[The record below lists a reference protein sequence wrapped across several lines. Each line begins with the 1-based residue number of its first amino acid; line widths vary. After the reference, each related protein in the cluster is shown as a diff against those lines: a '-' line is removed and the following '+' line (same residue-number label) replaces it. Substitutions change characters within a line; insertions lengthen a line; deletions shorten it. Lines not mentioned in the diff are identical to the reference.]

1 MSFDD
6 ELGGSSTASQ
16 DFADTFD
23 TLVGIPVAETPSD
36 IREMMERIAAGKPVP
51 KTELMS
57 ELERM
62 FRLVART
69 DADFESVVMILQR
82 KTRFPWDPDVLEAVS
97 LKDNTA
103 LVHTPWPI
111 SSCDVLPEEL
121 LAREDWIEHHE
132 DPRGVPC
139 FRVSLLHVAVAAKSY
154 EDVLRILGESIVWL
168 RIS

>member
-6 ELGGSSTASQ
+6 DLGGSHSASN
-16 DFADTFD
+16 DFAD
-23 TLVGIPVAETPSD
+23 TLVGIPVAQTPSD

-69 DADFESVVMILQR
+69 DADFESVVMIIQR
-82 KTRFPWDPDVLEAVS
+82 KSHFPWDPDILEAIS
-97 LKDNTA
+97 LKDGTA

-121 LAREDWIEHHE
+121 VAREDWIQDHE

-139 FRVSLLHVAVAAKSY
+139 FRVSLLHVATAARSY
-154 EDVLRILGESIVWL
+154 EDAVRILGESIVWL
-168 RIS
+168 QLG